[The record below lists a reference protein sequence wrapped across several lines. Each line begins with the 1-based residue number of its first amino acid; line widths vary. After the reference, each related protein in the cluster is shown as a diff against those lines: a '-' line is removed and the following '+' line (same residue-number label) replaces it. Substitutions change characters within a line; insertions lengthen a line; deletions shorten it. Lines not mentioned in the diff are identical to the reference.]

1 MGMPGSRVR
10 LVCLSA
16 GRSSGSKGEE
26 VMNQNPVDEDATIRL
41 ERGPRDPD
49 ATIRL
54 ERGPRDPDATI
65 RLERGP
71 DATELRSARSAAR
84 IYRRAAQLSRTAAR
98 VSAQPEAPSEQPS
111 PLAIADERRADGVDR
126 QEEPSPPRLRK
137 FGGPQEKR
145 SLFAEWRQ
153 LHRHPGHKGLLYS
166 GCVIGLVL
174 LLLLLISGA
183 ISSGANPGAQHQN
196 PPAGTQLHHPV
207 HCAIDAES
215 VTRQE
220 ELAQREATYL
230 IQQFHREVDA
240 WGNAHR
246 YHDPYDGHDYALDNG
261 YMKGGIGTSLDE
273 DLTNAQTT
281 ANFASVIAK
290 AHNAFFN
297 LYMLEA
303 DFADQTPYNRAHASD
318 LRMLDHY
325 QLRQKRVML
334 ISLVEQVLRVYQN
347 GKLVRAFYITTG
359 RQELPSLPGVW
370 SVQTRQSPV
379 IFKAADPKGSPYW
392 FPDTLIHYA
401 ILYHWGGYFIHDAPW
416 RANFGPGTQFPHHDA
431 SGTTAYNFDGS
442 HGCIN
447 LTEDAAA
454 WVYKH
459 TDWNTAIVIY

>member
-1 MGMPGSRVR
+1 
-10 LVCLSA
+10 
-16 GRSSGSKGEE
+16 
-26 VMNQNPVDEDATIRL
+26 MNQNPSNEDATIRLERIPRDLDATTRL

-65 RLERGP
+65 RLERIP
-71 DATELRSARSAAR
+71 DATKLRSARSAAR
-84 IYRRAAQLSRTAAR
+84 LYRRAAQVSYAAAR
-98 VSAQPEAPSEQPS
+98 DSTQPEAPSEQPL
-111 PLAIADERRADGVDR
+111 PLATADARPGEKRG
-126 QEEPSPPRLRK
+126 EPR
-137 FGGPQEKR
+137 EKR
-145 SLFAEWRQ
+145 SLLAAWRR
-153 LHRHPGHKGLLYS
+153 LHRHPGHRDLLYS

-183 ISSGANPGAQHQN
+183 ISSGAHPGAQQQN
-196 PPAGTQLHHPV
+196 GQVGTQLQRQV
-207 HCAIDAES
+207 GDTINADAI
-215 VTRQE
+215 RQA
-220 ELAQREATYL
+220 ELAQREAASL
-230 IQQFHREVDA
+230 LQQFHREVAA
-240 WGNAHR
+240 WGNAHQ
-246 YHDPYDGHDYALDNG
+246 YHDPYNGRDYALDNG
-261 YMKGGIGTSLDE
+261 YMHDGIGASLDE
-273 DLTNAQTT
+273 DFANAGTT
-281 ANFASVIAK
+281 ADFAAVITEAD
-290 AHNAFFN
+290 NALFDLN
-297 LYMLEA
+297 MLEA
-303 DFADQTPYNRAHASD
+303 DFADQTPYNQAHASD
-318 LRMLDHY
+318 LRLLDYY
-325 QLRQKRVML
+325 QLQQKDVML
-334 ISLVEQVLRVYQN
+334 VSLVEQVMRVYQN

-359 RQELPSLPGVW
+359 RQELPSLPGIW

-454 WVYKH
+454 WVYKY

>member
-1 MGMPGSRVR
+1 
-10 LVCLSA
+10 
-16 GRSSGSKGEE
+16 
-26 VMNQNPVDEDATIRL
+26 MNQNPANEDATIRLEHIPRGLDATIRL
-41 ERGPRDPD
+41 ERGPRDPE

-84 IYRRAAQLSRTAAR
+84 LYRRATQLSRAAR
-98 VSAQPEAPSEQPS
+98 DATQPEAPSEQPS
-111 PLAIADERRADGVDR
+111 PSAATDAR
-126 QEEPSPPRLRK
+126 PRGES
-137 FGGPQEKR
+137 GGAQEKR
-145 SLFAEWRQ
+145 PLLTGWRR
-153 LHRHPGHKGLLYS
+153 LHRRPGQRGLLYS
-166 GCVIGLVL
+166 GCAIGLVL

-183 ISSGANPGAQHQN
+183 ISSGANPGAQRQN
-196 PPAGTQLHHPV
+196 RQAGTQLHRQVRYP
-207 HCAIDAES
+207 IDADSAARE
-215 VTRQE
+215 E

-230 IQQFHREVDA
+230 IQQFHREVAA
-240 WGNAHR
+240 WGNAHP
-246 YHDPYDGHDYALDNG
+246 YHDPYNGRDYPLDNG
-261 YMKGGIGTSLDE
+261 YMKDGIGTSLDG
-273 DLTNAQTT
+273 DLANAQTS
-281 ANFASVIAK
+281 ADFASVIDE
-290 AHNAFFN
+290 AHNALFN
-297 LYMLEA
+297 LSMLEA
-303 DFADQTPYNRAHASD
+303 DFADQTPYNLAHTSD

-325 QLRQKRVML
+325 QLQQKRVML
-334 ISLVEQVLRVYQN
+334 ISLVEQVMRVYQN
-347 GKLVRAFYITTG
+347 GKLLRAFYITTG

-392 FPDTLIHYA
+392 FPDTLIRYA

-416 RANFGPGTQFPHHDA
+416 RADFGPGTQFPHHDA

-447 LTEDAAA
+447 LSEDAAA